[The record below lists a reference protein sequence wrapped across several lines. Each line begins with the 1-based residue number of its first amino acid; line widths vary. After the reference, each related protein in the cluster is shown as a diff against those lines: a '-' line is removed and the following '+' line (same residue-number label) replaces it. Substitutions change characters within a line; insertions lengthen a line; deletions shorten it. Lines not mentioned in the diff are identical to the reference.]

1 MRGPAQGLA
10 MGVMAIEAADRPI
23 RRPQRRLLELSL
35 LSLLAIALVLISTL
49 QLPIADIK
57 VERYDNDRVTLHG
70 GGGSLIL
77 PRETPVR
84 LVRADGGALAV
95 RIDALIDGIGAKGS
109 RAETQ
114 AWWAQRE
121 AIADALRAGKVSLRF
136 ADGRTISGTI
146 RSRRIAD
153 LTGGFWAALATG
165 FAALLCGMWI
175 LVLRPRNSAARTF
188 AVMSLGLFGA
198 GCTLAAGHDPLLLG
212 ETYRW
217 MMLLNHACA
226 QLFAAAILM
235 LFCRF
240 PTPLVGRRW
249 TWVIGGVAGALV
261 LADALD
267 FANDAILLL
276 FASIAIEFV
285 LFVLLLVAQAW
296 AVRSN
301 PVGTAAMRL
310 IGSSAILSS
319 TLFVGTVILPMLFV
333 GAPLVSEAIA
343 LPLLLVIY
351 VGLGAAI
358 ARTRLFSVDGWAP
371 GLLLSVGAAIAVA
384 AADVAILSMAAGARG
399 TVLPMAIVAVGLI
412 YLPVR
417 LALSR
422 RADRRRDAAARH
434 SLGLASEIAFALSPE
449 SRADSWQAGLTAMFE
464 ALEARADAAPVLEP
478 CIAEEGIA
486 LRLPAVGD
494 IPGIIL
500 RYAQRGA
507 RDFDAIDLDQ
517 ARALID
523 AVGTLTEARDAYMRG
538 VAKERARIAQD
549 LHDDVSAR
557 LLTSLHRRD
566 ANMMRKDVREAMADI
581 RAIVAGTGET
591 WRPLEDV
598 LADIRFETMNRLEA
612 HGIALEWPIP
622 AADLPS
628 PLVDYATARHLI
640 SIVRELVSNV
650 ARHAQASRVAVEV
663 VVDMDRLQ
671 LWIRDDGVGVDA
683 ETDWGNGLSNSAR
696 RAALLGGIFQIRRGE
711 VGTVACL
718 EIGLRHDGATGAE
731 AAKG

>member
-1 MRGPAQGLA
+1 
-10 MGVMAIEAADRPI
+10 MGGTALEAVDRPI

-35 LSLLAIALVLISTL
+35 LSLLAIAIALITTL
-49 QLPIADIK
+49 RLPIADIK
-57 VERYDNDRVTLHG
+57 VERYDNARVTLHAG
-70 GGGSLIL
+70 GTARVL
-77 PRETPVR
+77 PRETPLQ
-84 LVRADGGALAV
+84 LVRADGGVLSLRA
-95 RIDALIDGIGAKGS
+95 DAMIDGIGAKGS
-109 RAETQ
+109 RAEKQ
-114 AWWAQRE
+114 AWWTERE
-121 AIADALRAGKVSLRF
+121 AIAEALRAGKVLLRF
-136 ADGRTISGTI
+136 PDGRTVPGTI
-146 RSRRIAD
+146 RPRRLDD
-153 LTGGFWAALATG
+153 LSGGFWAALATG

-212 ETYRW
+212 GTYRW
-217 MMLLNHACA
+217 LMLLNHACA

-240 PTPLVGRRW
+240 PTPLIARRW
-249 TWVIGGVAGALV
+249 TWAIGVAAALIT
-261 LADALD
+261 LFDALD
-267 FANDAILLL
+267 LSADAILVL
-276 FASIAIEFV
+276 FAAIAVEFV
-285 LFVLLLVAQAW
+285 LLVLLLVAQAW

-301 PVGTAAMRL
+301 PVGSAAMRL

-319 TLFVGTVILPMLFV
+319 TLFVGMVILPMLLV
-333 GAPLVSEAIA
+333 GAPLVSDAIA

-384 AADVAILSMAAGARG
+384 AADVAILAMAAGSHGA
-399 TVLPMAIVAVGLI
+399 VLPIAIVAVGLI

-449 SRADSWQAGLTAMFE
+449 ARAERWQGGLTAMFE
-464 ALEARADAAPVLEP
+464 ALEAKVDPAPVERP
-478 CIAEEGIA
+478 CLAEDGIA
-486 LRLPAVGD
+486 LRLPPVGD
-494 IPGIIL
+494 MPGIVL

-517 ARALID
+517 SRALID
-523 AVGTLTEARDAYMRG
+523 AVGALTEARDAYMRG
-538 VAKERARIAQD
+538 VARERARIAQD

-598 LADIRFETMNRLEA
+598 LGDIRFETMNRLEA
-612 HGIALEWPIP
+612 HGIALDWPVSHANP
-622 AADLPS
+622 PS
-628 PLVDYATARHLI
+628 RLVDYATARHLI
-640 SIVRELVSNV
+640 SIARELVSNI
-650 ARHAQASRVAVEV
+650 ARHAQASRVSVEV
-663 VVDMDRLQ
+663 LLDGDRLT
-671 LWIRDDGVGVDA
+671 LRIRDDGIGVDVGSG
-683 ETDWGNGLSNSAR
+683 WGNGLANSAR
-696 RAALLGGIFQIRRGE
+696 RAALLDGIFHIRGVEGGTLASLE
-711 VGTVACL
+711 VGL
-718 EIGLRHDGATGAE
+718 GGGAAQ
-731 AAKG
+731 